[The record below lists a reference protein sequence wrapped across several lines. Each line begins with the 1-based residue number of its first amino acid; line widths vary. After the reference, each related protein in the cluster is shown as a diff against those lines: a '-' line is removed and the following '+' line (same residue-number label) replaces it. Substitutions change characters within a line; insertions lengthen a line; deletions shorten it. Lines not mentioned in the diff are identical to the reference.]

1 MKAENYFDHAA
12 TTPVDPR
19 VLAAMLP
26 FFAETFGN
34 ANSLHQLGADARRA
48 VEHARSQI
56 AQAIGAEDPSQIV
69 FTSGAT
75 EGNNWVIS
83 QFKRVSYSPFEHSS
97 VREPARYHNGFVVPN
112 DGFTLHDDQAPDCDL
127 LAVVGVASETGAAF
141 RVKPTKTRVLRD
153 VTQLLGHLPLAPSLP
168 TFLTWSGH
176 KLYGPKGIGALYAED
191 PTALKPMLRG
201 GGHESGLRSGTLN
214 VPSIVGLGLAT
225 QLAVQEQPG
234 RLAHTSRLRDILLDE
249 LQANP
254 EIRAVLPPTGSP
266 HITLL
271 ILPGL
276 QGETAVIELDRL
288 GFAVSA
294 GPACSSNSTMPSTAL
309 LALGLCDQE
318 ARSALRISMGKAN
331 TPNSVADL
339 ARAILA
345 ILRET
350 S

>member
-1 MKAENYFDHAA
+1 VKPENYFDHAA

-26 FFAETFGN
+26 YFSETFGN

-48 VEHARSQI
+48 VEHARNQI
-56 AQAIGAEDPSQIV
+56 AQAIGAEDPSQII

-83 QFKRVSYSPFEHSS
+83 QHKRVAYSPFEHSS
-97 VREPARYHNGFVVPN
+97 VREPVRHRGGAVLPNEGFLV
-112 DGFTLHDDQAPDCDL
+112 HDDLVTDCDL

-141 RVKPTKTRVLRD
+141 RVKPTQTPVLRD
-153 VTQLLGHLPLAPSLP
+153 VTQLLGHLPLSPSLP
-168 TFLTWSGH
+168 SYMTWSAH
-176 KLYGPKGIGALYAED
+176 KLYGPKGIGALYVED
-191 PTALKPMLRG
+191 PISLEPMFRG
-201 GGHESGLRSGTLN
+201 GGHEFGLRSGTLN
-214 VPSIVGLGLAT
+214 VPSIVGFGIAT
-225 QLAVQEQPG
+225 QLAVQEQPE
-234 RLAHTSRLRDILLDE
+234 RLAHTSRLRDVLLDE

-254 EIRAVLPPTGSP
+254 EVRAILPPSGSP
-266 HITLL
+266 HITTLL
-271 ILPGL
+271 LPGL
-276 QGETAVIELDRL
+276 QGETAVIELDRR

-294 GPACSSNSTMPSTAL
+294 GPACSSNATLPSTTL
-309 LALGLCDQE
+309 LALGLCEQE
-318 ARSALRISMGKAN
+318 ARSVLRVSTGKAN
-331 TPNSVADL
+331 TPNSAADL

>member
-1 MKAENYFDHAA
+1 MKPENYFDHAA

-26 FFAETFGN
+26 YFTESFGN
-34 ANSLHQLGADARRA
+34 ANSLHQLGSDARRA
-48 VEHARSQI
+48 VDHARNQI
-56 AQAIGAEDPSQIV
+56 AQAIGAEDPSQII

-83 QFKRVSYSPFEHSS
+83 QFERVAYSPFEHSS
-97 VREPARYHNGFVVPN
+97 VREPARHRGGTVLPN
-112 DGFTLHDDQAPDCDL
+112 DGFSVHDDQAPDCDL

-141 RVKPTKTRVLRD
+141 RVKPTQTPVLRD
-153 VTQLLGHLPLAPSLP
+153 VTQLLGHLPPSPSLP
-168 TFLTWSGH
+168 SYMTWSAH
-176 KLYGPKGIGALYAED
+176 KLYGPKGVGALYAEE
-191 PTALKPMLRG
+191 PTMLEPMFRG
-201 GGHESGLRSGTLN
+201 GGHEFSLRSGTLN
-214 VPSIVGLGLAT
+214 VPSIVGLGMAT
-225 QLAVQEQPG
+225 QLAIQEQPE

-249 LQANP
+249 LRANP
-254 EIRAVLPPTGSP
+254 EVRAVLPPASSP

-271 ILPGL
+271 ILPRL
-276 QGETAVIELDRL
+276 QGETAVIELDRR

-294 GPACSSNSTMPSTAL
+294 GPACSSNATMPSTAL
-309 LALGLCDQE
+309 LALGLCEQE
-318 ARSALRISMGKAN
+318 ARSALRVSTGKVN